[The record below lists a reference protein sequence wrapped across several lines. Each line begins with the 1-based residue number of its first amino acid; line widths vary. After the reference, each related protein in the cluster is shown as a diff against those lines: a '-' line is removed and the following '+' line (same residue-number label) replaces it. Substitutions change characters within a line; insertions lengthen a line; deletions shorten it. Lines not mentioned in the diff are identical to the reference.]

1 MKKTYDK
8 DQLQAINANHGR
20 FLVLAPPGC
29 GKTDI
34 LAERVVRAKK
44 NGVAFDDMMCLTF
57 TNRASRGMRDRIMQ
71 RLGEDAS
78 KIFVGNIHR
87 YCSNFLF
94 NNAVIP
100 ENTGIIDEDDLTDI
114 CLNLDHD
121 FFTLASGKVNKGM
134 VSFVDNID
142 AYISQREAHQ
152 PESAV
157 FMPKK
162 EFEPL
167 YQIAKSVALDPAKLP
182 DNRQNDTY
190 SIQCREVKYA
200 LQYRL
205 YKKQHQLISF
215 TDILILAYEEIR
227 HDKARQYQRFRWIQ
241 IDEVQDLNALQTAI
255 VDELTDDSDD
265 FTVLYLGDEQ
275 QAIFSF
281 LGAKLGQLERLK
293 MRCGS
298 NILHLGKN
306 YRSPKYLLD
315 IFNTYAHNELLVRSD
330 LLPQHTNDCPHG
342 KYDLILTGN
351 PTPQDESARVLKMI
365 NYYLGFDDE
374 RLAILVPTNEIA
386 DRISE
391 SLSARNIAHFKIS
404 GTDMFRTKDYK
415 TLAAFFCLHANEFN
429 YAAWSRLVYGIDAMP
444 SRMKAREF
452 IADMKELMMTPADL
466 IRPRPYV
473 DEFNERYMNEEFVF
487 FDTETTGL
495 NVLEDDIV
503 QIAAFKVNKGQIV
516 PGSELNIIMHTDK
529 EIPDMLGDIP
539 NPLKEFY
546 RQSEHLSR
554 EKGLQLFID
563 YIGARPVL
571 GHNVNYDYQIL
582 RNNVMRELH
591 EEVVLDTYD
600 SLHLI
605 KCVRP
610 FLRMYK
616 LEFLLKA
623 LKLQG
628 KNSHLA
634 NEDIMATKYL
644 VDYCYAHSMKKQTE
658 RISFLTQ
665 RFVKK
670 VKDRMMPLAAI
681 SGQIKDS
688 MNIPVAYVGLT
699 LVDQLKN
706 VYYQFL
712 NLNLIQDLG
721 TKFDLFLN
729 YAQNEWVNPEKAYEE
744 TICSQIL
751 THVNDMTASINE
763 GDLINADGL
772 MTDRIFVM
780 TVHKGKG
787 LEFENVAILS
797 ANDGTYPFY
806 RVNQVLERP
815 YNYSD
820 EDVEQARRERM
831 EDARKFYVA
840 LSRAKKRLCVSYTY
854 ENERGWRTRLTP
866 FMDSIKHFFHGH

>member
-1 MKKTYDK
+1 MKKTYDI
-8 DQLQAINANHGR
+8 DQIRAINANHGR

-34 LAERVVRAKK
+34 LAERVVRAKSE
-44 NGVAFDDMMCLTF
+44 GVPFDDMMCLTF

-94 NNAVIP
+94 NNSVIP

-114 CLNLDHD
+114 CLNLDHG
-121 FFTLASGKVNKGM
+121 FFTFPNGKINKGM
-134 VSFVDNID
+134 VSFIDNID
-142 AYISQREAHQ
+142 AYISQRILGH
-152 PESAV
+152 PDDAV
-157 FMPKK
+157 FLPKQ

-167 YQIAKSVALDPAKLP
+167 YKIAKKAGFDPEKLP
-182 DNRQNDTY
+182 ASLQDNNY
-190 SIQCREVKYA
+190 SIQCREVRYA
-200 LQYRL
+200 LQYRN
-205 YKKQHQLISF
+205 YKKSHELISF

-227 HDKARQYQRFRWIQ
+227 KDTAKQYNRFKWIQ

-255 VDELTDDSDD
+255 VDEITDDSGD

-293 MRCGS
+293 LRCGS
-298 NILHLGKN
+298 NILHLGRN
-306 YRSPKYLLD
+306 YRSPKYLLN
-315 IFNTYAHNELLVRSD
+315 IFNTYAQNELLVKPS
-330 LLPQHTNDCPHG
+330 LLPTHTNDVPYG
-342 KYDLILTGN
+342 KFDLILTGN
-351 PTPQDESARVLKMI
+351 PTPEDEYKRVLKMI

-386 DRISE
+386 DKISE
-391 SLSARNIAHFKIS
+391 SLAANNIAHFKIS
-404 GTDMFRTKDYK
+404 GMDMFRSKDYK

-429 YAAWSRLVYGIDAMP
+429 YAAWSRLIYGIDAKP
-444 SRMKAREF
+444 SRIKAREF
-452 IADMKELMMTPADL
+452 IADMKRIMMTPADL
-466 IRPRPYV
+466 LRPKPYV
-473 DEFNERYMNEEFVF
+473 DDFNERYMRDEFVF

-503 QIAAFKVNKGQIV
+503 QIAAFKVFKGQIV
-516 PGSELNIIMHTDK
+516 PGSELNIVMHTDK

-539 NPLKEFY
+539 NPLKVFY
-546 RQSEHLSR
+546 EQAEHLSR
-554 EKGLQLFID
+554 EDGLRMFLD
-563 YIGARPVL
+563 YIGNCPVL

-582 RNNVMRELH
+582 RSNVMRELH
-591 EEVVLDTYD
+591 EEVILDTYD

-605 KCVRP
+605 KCVKP
-610 FLRMYK
+610 NLRMYK

-623 LKLQG
+623 LNLQG

-634 NEDIMATKYL
+634 NEDIMATKFL
-644 VDYCYAHSMKKQTE
+644 VDYCFAHSMKMKND
-658 RISFLTQ
+658 RAVF
-665 RFVKK
+665 FANPKNKK
-670 VKDRMMPLAAI
+670 LSARMAPLAAI
-681 SGQIKDS
+681 SAQLKDN
-688 MNIPVAYVGLT
+688 MNIPVAYTGIT

-706 VYYQFL
+706 VYNEML
-712 NLNLIQDLG
+712 KLNLIQNLG
-721 TKFDLFLN
+721 SKFDLFLN
-729 YAQNEWVNPEKAYEE
+729 YAQNEWIHPEKAYEE

-772 MTDRIFVM
+772 MTDRVFVM

-787 LEFENVAILS
+787 LEFENVVILS
-797 ANDGTYPFY
+797 ANDGTYPFFKI
-806 RVNQVLERP
+806 NQILEQP
-815 YNYSD
+815 YNYSN
-820 EDVEQARRERM
+820 EQVEQARRERM

-866 FMDSIKHFFHGH
+866 FMNSVKSFFTGG